1 MLHAAASFEAAANS
15 MTTMAANLNTTT
27 ASLNEAATSI
37 RTAFTP
43 FRPFQQ
49 HQDHYLFGIPMDVI
63 NPALLAAQQLDAQ
76 GVPIQ
81 AFEQPIL
88 ECAPL
93 DNPGAVNDPEDTEVD
108 PRIDFSSE
116 HVHDQL
122 LDTMWVSEDV
132 KEEQRKRENKKRR
145 GRRSH

>member
-1 MLHAAASFEAAANS
+1 MYPRQQPQGSPQLHSDRAAAMLHAAASFEAAANS
-15 MTTMAANLNTTT
+15 MTTMAANLNTTA

-76 GVPIQ
+76 GVPTTHPGFR
-81 AFEQPIL
+81 A
-88 ECAPL
+88 A
-93 DNPGAVNDPEDTEVD
+93 NP
-108 PRIDFSSE
+108 R
-116 HVHDQL
+116 
-122 LDTMWVSEDV
+122 M
-132 KEEQRKRENKKRR
+132 
-145 GRRSH
+145 RSTRQSGCC